1 MQSEDRKPTYNTL
14 FQLIGAAAV
23 CYGVLQALAWW
34 SYWHPR
40 PAEVTVR
47 LDSQACVAINGEM
60 RNRSCVVSGR
70 YSVHPW
76 TNNLVMRQDNG
87 VTVELPDW
95 VSIAVPVDHSR

>member
-1 MQSEDRKPTYNTL
+1 MESEDHKSTHNTL
-14 FQLIGAAAV
+14 LQLVGAAAA

-47 LDSQACVAINGEM
+47 LNSQACVAINGQM
-60 RNRSCVVSGR
+60 RDRACVVSGR

-76 TNNLVMRQDNG
+76 TNSLVMRQDNG